1 MLIQELSLSQEA
13 LARPKGPNS
22 FFWPPGWHGMLP
34 SMQRGSKGRA
44 LMTPDFVGPL
54 PSDHISHIPL
64 SPDSWPLRR
73 RKEDRLRNSVFY
85 AGEPEHYL
93 KELFKILDRTLNW
106 IEHWLFSS
114 RFFVLFFS
122 AADGKHGKNSSA
134 TKWRS
139 YKWSAHLNYYVTIT
153 MLTGIVNLQEWLCS
167 ISTFISTQNPIF
179 FLQE

>member
-22 FFWPPGWHGMLP
+22 FFRPPCWHGMLP

-54 PSDHISHIPL
+54 PSDHISHKPL
-64 SPDSWPLRR
+64 SPYSWLLWR
-73 RKEDRLRNSVFY
+73 RKEDRLRDSVFY

-106 IEHWLFSS
+106 IEHWLF
-114 RFFVLFFS
+114 FPPDFLFYFS
-122 AADGKHGKNSSA
+122 QQLMVSMGRTVQPQSEEA
-134 TKWRS
+134 TS
-139 YKWSAHLNYYVTIT
+139 YLHTWII
-153 MLTGIVNLQEWLCS
+153 MLQLQC
-167 ISTFISTQNPIF
+167 
-179 FLQE
+179 